1 MLWDAEMVFKVV
13 TIFLYLQGLVCSFVT
28 HICALQGTSVTLPC
42 ANDIY
47 TFLMPNVCSWY
58 KSKENVPIIEN
69 PHYIG
74 RVMKC
79 DCSLMMNNL
88 RENDSG
94 SYRFLKQE
102 VALSV
107 TDSDLQLKTMDSTVT
122 EGQNVTLT
130 CFSTCTLRNS
140 PIYFWYRD
148 RQLATYT
155 TGNKLHLS
163 QVTSQDT
170 GNYSCAVKGH
180 ENRLSSD
187 VPIVVKYNPLDLSVS
202 VSPSAEIVEGRST
215 ILTCS
220 SDVST
225 AVYNYTWYKK
235 NGVEYLLIGSG
246 YKYIITNAR
255 PEHSGLYRCVA
266 ERTLIHRSSMD
277 VLITVKYSPRI
288 PEISISPSGE
298 IVEGSSVTLTCSSD
312 AYPAVSSYMW
322 YQKNGDGTVFRGT
335 GKSINFTLASGD
347 HGPYYCEAQNEIG
360 AQNSDVVLLAGE
372 KKSLLAVVVV
382 GSVLA
387 VLTVGGVIA
396 LTHHVKRKKSDPVG
410 NTSPKSQDTHPISHD
425 DTYTALNLKA
435 KSSEY
440 ETLNNVRKLPCNPAL
455 QAAAEASHYENIQ
468 ERISYL

>member
-335 GKSINFTLASGD
+335 G
-347 HGPYYCEAQNEIG
+347 
-360 AQNSDVVLLAGE
+360 E